1 LTQLTLLE
9 TFSQIRDH
17 RRAEG
22 KLYPLPQILVFCL
35 LAMLAGAT
43 SYRKMHE
50 FIMVHFRRLSL
61 LFPSK
66 MLKAPCYT
74 QIRNIMA
81 GLDPTDM
88 EQAFRLHAEGLFRS
102 EGDSLTL
109 LAVDGKALRGSFDA
123 LKDKKATQILSVF
136 ATDGRI
142 ILAHVDIADKTNEIP
157 VAQALIAELRLERC
171 LFTFDAMHCQKKTF
185 QAAAAVG
192 SRVLVQVKDNQP
204 SLVAALD
211 NLPATI
217 APDETFA
224 SSEKSRNRQEYR
236 HVQVFHS
243 DGALD
248 LSEWDDYALKAIR
261 MYRKTWIKDTKTGGW
276 DRREEIS
283 WYITNET
290 ARTAKFYAAA
300 IRSHW
305 GIENRDHRVRD
316 GAFAEDASRI
326 RVNPGICARFRSIA
340 LNIFRFNQVEN
351 VANEQWRNAMSI
363 DRVLAYNGL

>member
-1 LTQLTLLE
+1 LTQPTLLE
-9 TFSQIRDH
+9 IFSHLRDH

-35 LAMLAGAT
+35 LAMLAGAS

-50 FIMVHFRRLSL
+50 FIMVHFRRLSM

-66 MLKAPCYT
+66 MLKAPCYA

-88 EQAFRLHAEGLFRS
+88 EQAFRLHAEGLS
-102 EGDSLTL
+102 GSGADGLKL
-109 LAVDGKALRGSFDA
+109 LAVDGKSLRGRFDT

-142 ILAHVDIADKTNEIP
+142 ILAHVEIDDKTNEIP
-157 VAQALIAELRLERC
+157 VAQALIAELKLGDCR
-171 LFTFDAMHCQKKTF
+171 FTFDAMHCQKKTF
-185 QAAAAVG
+185 QSAAAVG

-204 SLVAALD
+204 SLVDALD

-217 APDETFA
+217 APDEAFA

-236 HVQVFHS
+236 HVQVFHA

-248 LSEWDDYALKAIR
+248 LPEWDEYALRAIR
-261 MYRKTWIKDTKTGGW
+261 VYRKTWIKDTKTGGW
-276 DRREEIS
+276 DRREDIS

-290 ARTAKFYAAA
+290 ARAAEFYAAA
-300 IRSHW
+300 IRGHW

-316 GAFAEDASRI
+316 GALAEDASRI
-326 RVNPGICARFRSIA
+326 RVNPGICARVRSIA

-363 DRVLAYNGL
+363 DRALAYNGL

>member
-1 LTQLTLLE
+1 LTQSTLLKI
-9 TFSQIRDH
+9 FSQLRDH

-50 FIMVHFRRLSL
+50 FIVVHFRRLSR

-66 MLKAPCYT
+66 MLKAPCYA
-74 QIRNIMA
+74 QIRNIIA
-81 GLDPTDM
+81 GLDPTEM
-88 EQAFRLHAEGLFRS
+88 EQAFRLHAQGLSRS
-102 EGDSLTL
+102 EADGLL
-109 LAVDGKALRGSFDA
+109 LAVDGKALRGSCDA

-142 ILAHVDIADKTNEIP
+142 ILAHVEIDDKTNEIP
-157 VAQALIAELRLERC
+157 VAQALIAELHLERC
-171 LFTFDAMHCQKKTF
+171 LFTFDAMHCQKNTF

-204 SLVAALD
+204 SLLTALD
-211 NLPATI
+211 NLPATK
-217 APDETFA
+217 APAETFA

-236 HVQVFHS
+236 HVQVFHA
-243 DGALD
+243 DGALE
-248 LSEWDDYALKAIR
+248 LSEWDDYALQAIR
-261 MYRKTWIKDTKTGGW
+261 VYRKTWIKDTKTGGW
-276 DRREEIS
+276 HRREEIS
-283 WYITNET
+283 WYITNQT
-290 ARTAKFYAAA
+290 ARTAEFYAAA
-300 IRSHW
+300 IRGHW

-340 LNIFRFNQVEN
+340 LNIFRFNQVKN
-351 VANEQWRNAMSI
+351 VTNEQWRNAMSI
-363 DRVLAYNGL
+363 DRALAYNGL

>member
-1 LTQLTLLE
+1 MQPTLLE
-9 TFSQIRDH
+9 IFSQIKDR

-50 FIMVHFRRLSL
+50 FIMAHFRRLSL
-61 LFPSK
+61 LFPSR
-66 MLKAPCYT
+66 MRKAPCYA
-74 QIRNIMA
+74 QIRNIIA
-81 GLDPTDM
+81 GLDPSDM
-88 EQAFRLHAEGLFRS
+88 EQAFRLHAAGLS
-102 EGDSLTL
+102 GSGADGLKL
-109 LAVDGKALRGSFDA
+109 LAVDGKSLRGSFDA

-142 ILAHVDIADKTNEIP
+142 ILAHVDIDDKTNEIP
-157 VAQALIAELRLERC
+157 VAQALIAELHLEDC
-171 LFTFDAMHCQKKTF
+171 LFTFDALHCQKKTF
-185 QAAAAVG
+185 QSAAAVG

-217 APDETFA
+217 APEDTFA

-236 HVQVFHS
+236 YVQVFHA

-248 LSEWDDYALKAIR
+248 LPEWDEYALKAIR
-261 MYRKTWIKDTKTGGW
+261 VYRRTWIKDTTTGGW
-276 DRREEIS
+276 DRRADIS

-290 ARTAKFYAAA
+290 ARTAAFYAAA
-300 IRSHW
+300 IRGHW

-340 LNIFRFNQVEN
+340 LNIFRFNGVKN
-351 VANEQWRNAMSI
+351 VANEQWRNALSV
-363 DRVLAYNGL
+363 DRMLAYNGL

>member
-1 LTQLTLLE
+1 
-9 TFSQIRDH
+9 
-17 RRAEG
+17 
-22 KLYPLPQILVFCL
+22 LYPLPQILVFCL

-50 FIMVHFRRLSL
+50 FIMAHFCRLSL

-66 MLKAPCYT
+66 MLKAPCYA

-81 GLDPTDM
+81 GLDPVDM
-88 EQAFRLHAEGLFRS
+88 EQAFRLHAEGLSRS
-102 EGDSLTL
+102 QADGLTL

-123 LKDKKATQILSVF
+123 LKNKKARQILSVF

-142 ILAHVDIADKTNEIP
+142 ILAHVEIDDKTNEIP

-192 SRVLVQVKDNQP
+192 SRVLVQVKGNQP

-224 SSEKSRNRQEYR
+224 
-236 HVQVFHS
+236 
-243 DGALD
+243 
-248 LSEWDDYALKAIR
+248 
-261 MYRKTWIKDTKTGGW
+261 
-276 DRREEIS
+276 
-283 WYITNET
+283 
-290 ARTAKFYAAA
+290 
-300 IRSHW
+300 
-305 GIENRDHRVRD
+305 
-316 GAFAEDASRI
+316 
-326 RVNPGICARFRSIA
+326 
-340 LNIFRFNQVEN
+340 
-351 VANEQWRNAMSI
+351 
-363 DRVLAYNGL
+363 

>member
-1 LTQLTLLE
+1 M
-9 TFSQIRDH
+9 
-17 RRAEG
+17 
-22 KLYPLPQILVFCL
+22 FCL

-50 FIMVHFRRLSL
+50 FIMAHSCRLSR

-66 MLKAPCYT
+66 MRKAPCYA

-88 EQAFRLHAEGLFRS
+88 EQAFRLHAQRLSRS
-102 EGDSLTL
+102 EANGLTL
-109 LAVDGKALRGSFDA
+109 LAVDGKSLRGSFDA
-123 LKDKKATQILSVF
+123 LKDKKAAQILSVF
-136 ATDGRI
+136 ATDGWI
-142 ILAHVDIADKTNEIP
+142 ILAHVEIDDKTNEIP
-157 VAQALIAELRLERC
+157 VAQALITELHLEDC
-171 LFTFDAMHCQKKTF
+171 LFTFDALHCQKKTF

-204 SLVAALD
+204 SLLAALD

-217 APDETFA
+217 APDATFT
-224 SSEKSRNRQEYR
+224 SSEESRNRDEYR

-243 DGALD
+243 DGALN
-248 LSEWDDYALKAIR
+248 LPEWDDYALKAIR
-261 MYRKTWIKDTKTGGW
+261 VYRRTWIKDTKSGGW
-276 DRREEIS
+276 DRREDIS

-290 ARTAKFYAAA
+290 ARTAECYADA
-300 IRSHW
+300 IRGHW
-305 GIENRDHRVRD
+305 GIENRNHRVRD

-340 LNIFRFNQVEN
+340 LNIFRFNEVKN
-351 VANEQWRNAMSI
+351 IAHEQWRNALSI
-363 DRVLAYNGL
+363 DRALAYNGL

>member
-1 LTQLTLLE
+1 MTQPTLLE
-9 TFSQIRDH
+9 IFSHIRDH

-50 FIMVHFRRLSL
+50 FIMAHFRRLSV

-66 MLKAPCYT
+66 MLKAPCYA

-81 GLDPTDM
+81 GLDPADM
-88 EQAFRLHAEGLFRS
+88 EQAFRLHAEGLS
-102 EGDSLTL
+102 GSGADGSKL
-109 LAVDGKALRGSFDA
+109 LAIDGKSLRGSFDA

-136 ATDGRI
+136 ATGGRI
-142 ILAHVDIADKTNEIP
+142 ILAHVDIDDKTNEIP
-157 VAQALIAELRLERC
+157 VAQALIADLHLEGC

-204 SLVAALD
+204 SLAAALD

-217 APDETFA
+217 APEATFA

-236 HVQVFHS
+236 HLQVFHAE
-243 DGALD
+243 GTLD
-248 LSEWDDYALKAIR
+248 VPEWDDYALKAIR
-261 MYRKTWIKDTKTGGW
+261 VYRKTWIKETKTGGW
-276 DRREEIS
+276 ERREDIS

-290 ARTAKFYAAA
+290 ARTAEFYAAA
-300 IRSHW
+300 IRGHW

-316 GAFAEDASRI
+316 GALAEDASRI
-326 RVNPGICARFRSIA
+326 RVNPGICARVRSIA

-363 DRVLAYNGL
+363 DRALAYNGL

>member
-1 LTQLTLLE
+1 LTQPTLLE
-9 TFSQIRDH
+9 LFSQIRDH

-22 KLYPLPQILVFCL
+22 KLYPLPQILMFCL

-50 FIMVHFRRLSL
+50 FIIAHFRRLRV

-66 MLKAPCYT
+66 MLKAPCYA

-88 EQAFRLHAEGLFRS
+88 EQAFRLHAAGLS
-102 EGDSLTL
+102 GCGAAGVTL
-109 LAVDGKALRGSFDA
+109 LAIDGKSLRGSFDA

-136 ATDGRI
+136 ATGGRI
-142 ILAHVDIADKTNEIP
+142 MLAHVDIEDKTNEIP
-157 VAQALIAELRLERC
+157 VAQALIAALHLEGC
-171 LFTFDAMHCQKKTF
+171 LFTFDAMHCQKQTF

-204 SLVAALD
+204 SLAATLD
-211 NLPATI
+211 NLPASI
-217 APDETFA
+217 APEAAFA

-236 HVQVFHS
+236 HVQVFHAE
-243 DGALD
+243 GALD
-248 LSEWDDYALKAIR
+248 LPEWDEYALKAIR
-261 MYRKTWIKDTKTGGW
+261 VYRKTWIKDTKTGGW
-276 DRREEIS
+276 DRREDIS

-290 ARTAKFYAAA
+290 ARPAEFYAAA
-300 IRSHW
+300 IRGHW

-316 GAFAEDASRI
+316 GALAEDASRI
-326 RVNPGICARFRSIA
+326 RMNPGICARVRSIA
-340 LNIFRFNQVEN
+340 LNIFRFNQVKN

-363 DRVLAYNGL
+363 DRALAYNGL

>member
-1 LTQLTLLE
+1 LTQPTLLE
-9 TFSQIRDH
+9 IFSQIKDH

-22 KLYPLPQILVFCL
+22 KLYPLPQILMFCL

-50 FIMVHFRRLSL
+50 FIMAHFGKLSL

-66 MLKAPCYT
+66 MRKAPCYA

-102 EGDSLTL
+102 EADGLML
-109 LAVDGKALRGSFDA
+109 LAVDGKSLRGSFDA

-142 ILAHVDIADKTNEIP
+142 ILAHVEIDDKTNEIP
-157 VAQALIAELRLERC
+157 VAQALIADLHLQGC

-211 NLPATI
+211 TLSTTI
-217 APDETFA
+217 VPDETFA

-236 HVQVFHS
+236 HVEVFHS

-248 LSEWDDYALKAIR
+248 LPEWDDDALKAIR
-261 MYRKTWIKDTKTGGW
+261 VYRRTWIKDTQTGGW
-276 DRREEIS
+276 DRREDLS

-290 ARTAKFYAAA
+290 ARTADFYAAA
-300 IRSHW
+300 IRGHW

-340 LNIFRFNQVEN
+340 LNIFRFNEVKN
-351 VANEQWRNAMSI
+351 VTNEQWRNALSV